1 MITTEQKK
9 YVQEAIIDVSGVKY
23 QDFYEEMND
32 HYLSSIESQMADG
45 KDFEAAFVAVHESF
59 FEHQYTQFD
68 NFGGC
73 TFFYGLQ
80 AMEME
85 YYDKMR
91 KSIKQRH
98 WEIVKSYFGW
108 PTVVTTILVAALAY
122 QFTDWIAS
130 YKQHFAFYVILLSF
144 AIPFFILFPTI
155 IRETYLRLIGK
166 NPLISS
172 TKTALLNTRIILIA
186 NVLNVV
192 NLSKLFFDYDVYS
205 KAPVPVLAAIFFVF
219 LIYSAS
225 FWQLYHE
232 QFKVTIA

>member
-32 HYLSSIESQMADG
+32 HYLSSIESQIADG

-85 YYDKMR
+85 YFDKMR

-108 PTVVTTILVAALAY
+108 PTVVTTILVAALVYLLADFVSYNSKTISRIVLFSLALPTLIIFPLSIQSIY
-122 QFTDWIAS
+122 Q
-130 YKQHFAFYVILLSF
+130 
-144 AIPFFILFPTI
+144 
-155 IRETYLRLIGK
+155 RLVRK
-166 NPLISS
+166 RFLINSIKGEIV
-172 TKTALLNTRIILIA
+172 TQKALLLFNIWNL
-186 NVLNVV
+186 LNLARV
-192 NLSKLFFDYDVYS
+192 FFDYDIYTQS
-205 KAPVPVLAAIFFVF
+205 PMSFLASFLFVS

-225 FWQLYHE
+225 FWQLYRE